1 MPQNSNLLFLKDM
14 INVIGGIDKNYIAL
28 KNLLESK
35 YTQIKDS
42 FKSEINDFIL
52 ILEKEDSYEDNY
64 LKDKIQYLDNIK
76 QKYKKYNESL
86 LEMYESNYLQK
97 IREHNEQL
105 KDLIYKIIPDFYP
118 PKANSFSNDEKIC
131 TDNIYDE
138 SSSIDQNG
146 SLSLIDGLRSFYN
159 KKMKV
164 EVENMKDIEK
174 NRNKY
179 FNSICHKEKAIYLCD
194 ECNELLCQIWI
205 IN

>member
-14 INVIGGIDKNYIAL
+14 INVIGEIDKNYIAL

-35 YTQIKDS
+35 YSQIKDS

-76 QKYKKYNESL
+76 QKYKKYNESI

-97 IREHNEQL
+97 IREHKEQL

-118 PKANSFSNDEKIC
+118 PKANSFSNDVKID

-138 SSSIDQNG
+138 SSNIDQNR
-146 SLSLIDGLRSFYN
+146 SLSLIDGLRSFLN
-159 KKMKV
+159 DKKKV
-164 EVENMKDIEK
+164 EVENMKEFEK

-179 FNSICHKEKAIYLCD
+179 FNGIIHKKKAIYLCG
-194 ECNELLCQIWI
+194 ECNELFCQKCMS
-205 IN
+205 

>member
-14 INVIGGIDKNYIAL
+14 INVIGEIDKNYIAL

-35 YTQIKDS
+35 YSQIKDS

-76 QKYKKYNESL
+76 QKYKKYNESI

-97 IREHNEQL
+97 IREHKEQL

-118 PKANSFSNDEKIC
+118 PKANSFSNDVKID

-138 SSSIDQNG
+138 SSNIDQNR
-146 SLSLIDGLRSFYN
+146 SLSLIDGLRSFLN
-159 KKMKV
+159 DKKKV
-164 EVENMKDIEK
+164 EVENMKEFEK

-179 FNSICHKEKAIYLCD
+179 FNGISHKKKSNLSV
-194 ECNELLCQIWI
+194 W
-205 IN
+205 

>member
-14 INVIGGIDKNYIAL
+14 INVIGEIDKNYIAL

-35 YTQIKDS
+35 YSQIKDS

-76 QKYKKYNESL
+76 QKYKKYNENI

-97 IREHNEQL
+97 IREHKEQL
-105 KDLIYKIIPDFYP
+105 KDLIYKIIPDFHP
-118 PKANSFSNDEKIC
+118 PKANLFSSDVKIE
-131 TDNIYDE
+131 TDNFYDE
-138 SSSIDQNG
+138 SSNIDQNH
-146 SLSLIDGLRSFYN
+146 SLSIIDGLRSFHN
-159 KKMKV
+159 NKMKV
-164 EVENMKDIEK
+164 EVENMKEFEK

-179 FNSICHKEKAIYLCD
+179 FNCISHKKKAIYLCG
-194 ECNELLCQIWI
+194 ECNELFCQKCMS
-205 IN
+205 